1 MHCRKPRRASRSC
14 VPLWWDPRRTP
25 IKCNYKIKK
34 KQPCSPI
41 IRDVFAPHMVHPHGP
56 NHPDSKSMKVIGIDF
71 TSSPTRK
78 KPLTCMHC
86 TLEGRFLLAGNL
98 EEWSDFRPFEEALE
112 KPGPWIAGIDF
123 PFGQSRTFVENI
135 GWPASWAGYIEHS
148 RSLGREGFRKALN
161 AYRER
166 RPFGDKEHRR
176 VTDIAAGS
184 ISPQKIYGVPVG
196 LMFFEG
202 APRLIKSASRSLSFK
217 WAIPRGWWSKPIQG
231 CWHGNS

>member
-1 MHCRKPRRASRSC
+1 
-14 VPLWWDPRRTP
+14 
-25 IKCNYKIKK
+25 
-34 KQPCSPI
+34 
-41 IRDVFAPHMVHPHGP
+41 
-56 NHPDSKSMKVIGIDF
+56 MKVIGIDF

-78 KPLTCMHC
+78 KPLTCVHC
-86 TLEGRFLLAGNL
+86 TLDGRILLVGNL
-98 EEWSDFRPFEEALE
+98 EEWSNFRPFEEALE

-135 GWPASWAGYIEHS
+135 GWPGSWAGYIEHS

-176 VTDIAAGS
+176 VTDIGAGS
-184 ISPQKIYGVPVG
+184 ISPQKIYGAPVG

-202 APRLIKSASRSLSFK
+202 APRLIKSGVTIPILQTGDPSRLVVEAYPGLLVRQFIGRTAYK
-217 WAIPRGWWSKPIQG
+217 NDTRRK
-231 CWHGNS
+231 